1 VRLEFLKMGFRSP
14 TAVRESVMGWT
25 QRDQSGEIV
34 MRSLAE
40 PGVEVVILKVRDAAI
55 LDRAAEVNLAA

>member
-1 VRLEFLKMGFRSP
+1 MGFRSP

-25 QRDQSGEIV
+25 QRDHSGEIV

-55 LDRAAEVNLAA
+55 LDRAAEVDLAA